1 MLRLGLSRLV
11 GVLCISLSAT
21 PGLAADVA
29 QTYMRDC
36 AVCHLP
42 GIAGAPKLG
51 DKEEWSHASEP
62 ASMLYRNALEGI
74 PNTAM
79 QAKGG
84 QTDLS
89 DELVKAIVDYMVN
102 AATLEP
108 QVLAAAHRYDKL
120 GIRDRDFV
128 RFDANYDGFL
138 SPQELTDDPV
148 LVSNLRRFDEDGDGR
163 LSPAEFRRAE
173 SALEAERIAALADD
187 ASLVFAV
194 RTALGKVPGIDLPST
209 KIEVDRGVVSIV
221 GIVSTAE
228 IVRRA
233 HAVVKRIPGIQKI
246 DNRLVRASRWG
257 GIERRERRK
266 PPPASGSLLPE
277 PSETAIPSGSLR

>member
-1 MLRLGLSRLV
+1 MHRLGLPRLV
-11 GVLCISLSAT
+11 GVLCISLSVT
-21 PGLAADVA
+21 PGLAAEVA

-42 GIAGAPKLG
+42 GIAGAPKAG
-51 DKEEWSHASEP
+51 DKKEWSRRIRAGFD
-62 ASMLYRNALEGI
+62 MLYRNALEGI

-108 QVLAAAHRYDKL
+108 QVMAAARRYDKL
-120 GIRDRDFV
+120 GIGDRDFV

-138 SPQELTDDPV
+138 SPQELTEDPV
-148 LVSNLRRFDEDGDGR
+148 LVSHLRRFDEDGDGR

-173 SALEAERIAALADD
+173 STLDAERIAAYADD
-187 ASLVFAV
+187 ASLVSAV
-194 RTALGKVPGIDLPST
+194 RTGLGKVPGVDLAST
-209 KIEVDRGVVSIV
+209 KIEADRGVVSIV
-221 GIVSTAE
+221 GIVSSAD

-233 HAVVKRIPGIQKI
+233 HAVVKRIPGIKKI
-246 DNRLVRASRWG
+246 DNRLV
-257 GIERRERRK
+257 
-266 PPPASGSLLPE
+266 SGE
-277 PSETAIPSGSLR
+277 QIGWD